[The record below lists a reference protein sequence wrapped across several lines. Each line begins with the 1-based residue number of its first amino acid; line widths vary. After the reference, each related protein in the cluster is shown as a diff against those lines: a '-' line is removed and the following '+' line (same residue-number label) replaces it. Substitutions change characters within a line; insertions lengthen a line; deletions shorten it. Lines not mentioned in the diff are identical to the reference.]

1 MVVFFRL
8 FEPEP
13 GSAVMIDGVDI
24 MGVPLALLRARLG
37 VIPQDPVLF
46 SGSIRDNLDPFNR
59 HTDEEVWAVLR
70 SIPSFGSFVHGL
82 GSANN
87 ADSASAGDDDSGNSS
102 SSSSIGS
109 NALQH
114 PVDEGG
120 GNLSHGQRQLLC
132 ICRVLLRRS
141 SVRVLLCDEATST
154 VDGVTDVAVQRVMQE
169 RFAPSTVLTIA
180 HRLDTIRA
188 SSRVMVL
195 GGGAVL
201 EYAAPAALLA
211 DTGSEFYQ
219 MVHSSGGTHSDAG
232 VDA

>member
-1 MVVFFRL
+1 M
-8 FEPEP
+8 
-13 GSAVMIDGVDI
+13 AVAAAV
-24 MGVPLALLRARLG
+24 G
-37 VIPQDPVLF
+37 VIPQNPVLF

-102 SSSSIGS
+102 NGINASNGGNGGNSGNGGNGGNGSS

-141 SVRVLLCDEATST
+141 AVRVLLCDEATST

>member
-1 MVVFFRL
+1 MARR
-8 FEPEP
+8 
-13 GSAVMIDGVDI
+13 S
-24 MGVPLALLRARLG
+24 RA
-37 VIPQDPVLF
+37 
-46 SGSIRDNLDPFNR
+46 S
-59 HTDEEVWAVLR
+59 
-70 SIPSFGSFVHGL
+70 
-82 GSANN
+82 N
-87 ADSASAGDDDSGNSS
+87 ASNASNASSASNASNGGNGS

-141 SVRVLLCDEATST
+141 AVRVLLCDEATST